1 VLPPNVGALALY
13 PSGQTPEGAEALG
26 AVEVHGSESESDVAT
41 LLPHFMSEAAQLGA
55 TAVVLDAVDARF
67 VIAATPQLETYAFP
81 CGFRRSC
88 FRSRTVMVR
97 TEVLTVSMR
106 GRAFRLG
113 SAP

>member
-13 PSGQTPEGAEALG
+13 PSGQTPDGAEPLG

-41 LLPHFMSEAAQLGA
+41 LLPHLMTEAAELGA
-55 TAVVLDAVDARF
+55 NAVVLDAIEARF
-67 VIAATPQLETYAFP
+67 AIAATPQLETYAYP

-88 FRSRTVMVR
+88 FRSRTVFVN

-113 SAP
+113 TAL